1 MNEAN
6 LMFSPDELNL
16 MQDGEWILTKNK
28 VIRKVCELFGL
39 LSEEMKPLWEN
50 TRFNDLYKVNRAMI
64 SKGENFQ
71 GLPYVVL
78 DYPGY
83 FRKENI
89 FSIRC
94 LFWWGNY
101 FSITLHLRG
110 EAKEYFANSLREAI
124 PILAKYDFQI
134 CAGDD
139 EWIQELNQKDFSP
152 ISVADEG
159 YIKSILD
166 AHAFLK
172 ISCKIPFQ
180 KMDDIRQQ
188 LVTHYGILLESLG
201 HQLPNR

>member
-78 DYPGY
+78 DYQG
-83 FRKENI
+83 
-89 FSIRC
+89 
-94 LFWWGNY
+94 Y

-139 EWIQELNQKDFSP
+139 EWIQELNQKDF
-152 ISVADEG
+152 
-159 YIKSILD
+159 
-166 AHAFLK
+166 
-172 ISCKIPFQ
+172 
-180 KMDDIRQQ
+180 
-188 LVTHYGILLESLG
+188 
-201 HQLPNR
+201 